1 MNGFNNIPDKV
12 NNNIF
17 TYYALE
23 TSSSFQVWNKPA
35 GISMVN
41 IVVIGGGSGGGAGYH
56 GSASLVTARGGC
68 GGAAGGLVSTTIPA
82 ILLPDT
88 LYLYVGHGG
97 AGGPAYT
104 DAVIANRTG
113 SNGSQGEISY
123 VCLYPEINSG
133 SVLIQSSQTRP
144 GRGTG
149 GQTVT
154 QAAATAITVTN
165 ANELKWLG
173 VTGIVNTPT
182 AAGVGSTT
190 AALSSITYVGFLTGG
205 AGGGQI
211 ANNGSGQGGGSV
223 IMTNINAAFSISV
236 PGGAFGVVAPGS
248 VGFFKQAPFIAT
260 GGAGGGG
267 TYNASRG
274 GRGGNGGKGA
284 YGCGGGGGGS
294 GGSFNGS
301 GGDGGDG
308 LIIITCS

>member
-17 TYYALE
+17 IYNADAAD
-23 TSSSFQVWNKPA
+23 SFQVWNKPA

-41 IVVIGGGSGGGAGYH
+41 IVTIGGGGGGGAGYH
-56 GSASLVTARGGC
+56 GSASLITARGGC

-88 LYLYVGHGG
+88 LYLLVGKGG

-104 DAVIANRTG
+104 DAVILNRTG
-113 SNGSQGEISY
+113 SNGSSGDISY

-144 GRGTG
+144 GGGTG
-149 GQTVT
+149 GQTTT
-154 QAAATAITVTN
+154 QAAATAITITN
-165 ANELKWLG
+165 ANDLKWLG
-173 VTGIVNTPT
+173 ITGIVNTPT

-248 VGFFKQAPFIAT
+248 VGFFKQSPFIST

-274 GRGGNGGKGA
+274 GRGGNGGRGA

>member
-1 MNGFNNIPDKV
+1 MNGFNSIPDKV

-17 TYYALE
+17 TYYATE
-23 TSSSFQVWNKPA
+23 ASSSFQAWNKPA
-35 GISMVN
+35 GIAMVN
-41 IVVIGGGSGGGAGYH
+41 IMVIGSGGGGGAGYH

-82 ILLPDT
+82 MLLPDT

-104 DAVIANRTG
+104 DAVVLNRTG
-113 SNGSQGEISY
+113 SNGSPGEISY

-144 GRGTG
+144 GGGTG
-149 GQTVT
+149 GQTTT

-165 ANELKWLG
+165 ANDLKWLG
-173 VTGIVNTPT
+173 VTGTVNLQT
-182 AAGVGSTT
+182 AAGVGSSTPT
-190 AALSSITYVGFLTGG
+190 LSSVTYVGFLTGG

-211 ANNGSGQGGGSV
+211 ASNGSGQGGGNVSMV
-223 IMTNINAAFSISV
+223 NINAALSISV
-236 PGGAFGVVAPGS
+236 NGGAFGVVAPGS
-248 VGFFKQAPFIAT
+248 NGFFKQSPFIAT

-267 TYNASRG
+267 TYSANRQ
-274 GRGGNGGKGA
+274 GRGGNGGRGA